1 VAIFANAIGV
11 NETPDRRQIAFLEL
25 AHFAPDFHNAS
36 YNFVTG
42 HAGVNGATPFVA
54 HAKCA
59 ARRVNR
65 YSPRYGQSPFNSVV
79 IRKECRVP

>member
-1 VAIFANAIGV
+1 MAIFANAIGV

-42 HAGVNGATPFVA
+42 TQG
-54 HAKCA
+54 
-59 ARRVNR
+59 
-65 YSPRYGQSPFNSVV
+65 
-79 IRKECRVP
+79 

>member
-42 HAGVNGATPFVA
+42 TQG
-54 HAKCA
+54 
-59 ARRVNR
+59 
-65 YSPRYGQSPFNSVV
+65 
-79 IRKECRVP
+79 